1 MAKWIVNL
9 CLNGWIVLLRGFL
22 RGVLLFMFYKK
33 FAAVVLS
40 AVLVGVVPSVVF
52 ADVDDV
58 SAVSDGDVEVLSIED
73 GFSDGTDSIS
83 AFASA
88 LADKTVSELQGY
100 QEAKAEAEAA
110 AEAARKA
117 EEERKAA
124 EEVRLEMR
132 QGIVDFALQFV
143 GNPYVYGG
151 TSLTNGADCSGFVM
165 SVFAEF
171 GYELPRVAAAQCA
184 ASEKKDVSDIEAGD
198 LVFYGDGGIDHVA
211 LYIGDGKIVHASTA
225 ATGIKV
231 SDYDYRAPAAV
242 GSFVE

>member
-1 MAKWIVNL
+1 
-9 CLNGWIVLLRGFL
+9 
-22 RGVLLFMFYKK
+22 MFYKK

-52 ADVDDV
+52 ADVDGV
-58 SAVSDGDVEVLSIED
+58 SAVSDGDVEELSIED
-73 GFSDGTDSIS
+73 DFSDGADSIS

-88 LADKTVSELQGY
+88 LADKTVSEVQGY
-100 QEAKAEAEAA
+100 QEAKAEVIAQERLEAEAA

-124 EEVRLEMR
+124 EAARLEMR

-171 GYELPRVAAAQCA
+171 GYELPRVAAAQCS
-184 ASEKKDVSDIEAGD
+184 ASEKKSVADIEAGD
-198 LVFYGDGGIDHVA
+198 LVFYGEGGIDHVA

-242 GSFVE
+242 GSFVA

>member
-1 MAKWIVNL
+1 
-9 CLNGWIVLLRGFL
+9 
-22 RGVLLFMFYKK
+22 MFYKK

-52 ADVDDV
+52 ADVDGV
-58 SAVSDGDVEVLSIED
+58 SAVSDGDVEELSIED
-73 GFSDGTDSIS
+73 DFSDGADSIS

-88 LADKTVSELQGY
+88 LADKTVSEVQGY
-100 QEAKAEAEAA
+100 QEAKAEAE
-110 AEAARKA
+110 
-117 EEERKAA
+117 
-124 EEVRLEMR
+124 
-132 QGIVDFALQFV
+132 GIVDFALQFV

-184 ASEKKDVSDIEAGD
+184 ASEKKSVADIEAGD
-198 LVFYGDGGIDHVA
+198 LVFYGEGCIDHVA

>member
-1 MAKWIVNL
+1 MIA
-9 CLNGWIVLLRGFL
+9 
-22 RGVLLFMFYKK
+22 
-33 FAAVVLS
+33 
-40 AVLVGVVPSVVF
+40 
-52 ADVDDV
+52 
-58 SAVSDGDVEVLSIED
+58 
-73 GFSDGTDSIS
+73 
-83 AFASA
+83 
-88 LADKTVSELQGY
+88 
-100 QEAKAEAEAA
+100 QERLEAEAA

-124 EEVRLEMR
+124 EAARLEMR

-171 GYELPRVAAAQCA
+171 GYELPRVAAAQCS
-184 ASEKKDVSDIEAGD
+184 ASEKKSVADIEAGD
-198 LVFYGDGGIDHVA
+198 LVFYGEGCIDHVA

-231 SDYDYRAPAAV
+231 SDYDYRASAAV
-242 GSFVE
+242 GSFVA

>member
-1 MAKWIVNL
+1 MS
-9 CLNGWIVLLRGFL
+9 
-22 RGVLLFMFYKK
+22 
-33 FAAVVLS
+33 VVIAGS
-40 AVLVGVVPSVVF
+40 VPCTVF
-52 ADVDDV
+52 ADTDASTVT
-58 SAVSDGDVEVLSIED
+58 GGEVEELSIEED
-73 GFSDGTDSIS
+73 FSDGTDSIS
-83 AFASA
+83 AFANA
-88 LADKTVSELQGY
+88 LADKTVSDVEEY
-100 QEAKAEAEAA
+100 QEAKAEAEEIAQKRLEAEAA

-124 EEVRLEMR
+124 EEAARKAEEARVARR
-132 QGIVDFALQFV
+132 QEIADFALQFV

-165 SVFAEF
+165 SVFAQF

-184 ASEKKDVSDIEAGD
+184 ASQKKSAEEIEVGD

-231 SDYDYRAPAAV
+231 SDYNYRAPAAV
-242 GSFVE
+242 GTFVE

>member
-1 MAKWIVNL
+1 
-9 CLNGWIVLLRGFL
+9 
-22 RGVLLFMFYKK
+22 MFYKK
-33 FAAVVLS
+33 IAAVVMS
-40 AVLVGVVPSVVF
+40 VVIAGSVPCTVF
-52 ADVDDV
+52 ADTDASIVT
-58 SAVSDGDVEVLSIED
+58 GGEVEELSIEED
-73 GFSDGTDSIS
+73 FSDGTDSIS
-83 AFASA
+83 AFANA
-88 LADKTVSELQGY
+88 LADKTVSDVEEY
-100 QEAKAEAEAA
+100 QEAKAEAEEIAQKRLEAEAA

-124 EEVRLEMR
+124 EEAARKAEEARVARR
-132 QGIVDFALQFV
+132 QEIADFALQFV

-165 SVFAEF
+165 SVFAQF

-184 ASEKKDVSDIEAGD
+184 ASQKKSAEEIEVGD

-231 SDYDYRAPAAV
+231 SDYNYRTPAAV
-242 GSFVE
+242 GTFVE

>member
-1 MAKWIVNL
+1 
-9 CLNGWIVLLRGFL
+9 
-22 RGVLLFMFYKK
+22 MFYKK
-33 FAAVVLS
+33 IAAVVMS
-40 AVLVGVVPSVVF
+40 VIIAGSVPCTVF
-52 ADVDDV
+52 ADTDA
-58 SAVSDGDVEVLSIED
+58 SAVTDGEVEELSIEED
-73 GFSDGTDSIS
+73 FSDGTDSIS
-83 AFASA
+83 ALANA
-88 LADKTVSELQGY
+88 LADKTVSDVEEY
-100 QEAKAEAEAA
+100 QEAKAEAEEIAQKRLEAEAA

-124 EEVRLEMR
+124 EEVARKAEEARVAKR
-132 QGIVDFALQFV
+132 QEIADFALQFV

-165 SVFAEF
+165 SVFAQF

-184 ASEKKDVSDIEAGD
+184 ASRKKSVEDIEVGD

-231 SDYDYRAPAAV
+231 SDYNYRAPAAV
-242 GSFVE
+242 GTFVE

>member
-1 MAKWIVNL
+1 MS
-9 CLNGWIVLLRGFL
+9 
-22 RGVLLFMFYKK
+22 
-33 FAAVVLS
+33 VVIAGS
-40 AVLVGVVPSVVF
+40 VPCTVF
-52 ADVDDV
+52 ADTDASTVT
-58 SAVSDGDVEVLSIED
+58 GGEVEELSIEED
-73 GFSDGTDSIS
+73 FSDGTDSIS
-83 AFASA
+83 AFANA
-88 LADKTVSELQGY
+88 LADKTVSDVEEY
-100 QEAKAEAEAA
+100 QEAKAEAEEIAQKRLEAEAA

-124 EEVRLEMR
+124 EEAARKAEEARVAKR
-132 QGIVDFALQFV
+132 QEIADFALQFV

-165 SVFAEF
+165 SVFAQF

-184 ASEKKDVSDIEAGD
+184 ASQKKSAEEIEVGD

-231 SDYDYRAPAAV
+231 SDYNYRTPAAV
-242 GSFVE
+242 GTFVE

>member
-1 MAKWIVNL
+1 
-9 CLNGWIVLLRGFL
+9 
-22 RGVLLFMFYKK
+22 MFYKK
-33 FAAVVLS
+33 IAAVVMS
-40 AVLVGVVPSVVF
+40 VVIAGSVPCTVF
-52 ADVDDV
+52 ADTDASTVT
-58 SAVSDGDVEVLSIED
+58 GGEVEELSIEED
-73 GFSDGTDSIS
+73 FSDGTDSIS
-83 AFASA
+83 AFANA
-88 LADKTVSELQGY
+88 LADKTVSDVEEY
-100 QEAKAEAEAA
+100 QEAKAEAEEIAQKRLEAEAA

-124 EEVRLEMR
+124 EEAARKAEEARVARR
-132 QGIVDFALQFV
+132 QEIADFALQFV

-165 SVFAEF
+165 SVFAQF

-184 ASEKKDVSDIEAGD
+184 ASQKKSAEEIEVGD

-231 SDYDYRAPAAV
+231 SDYNYRTPATV
-242 GSFVE
+242 GTFVE

>member
-1 MAKWIVNL
+1 MS
-9 CLNGWIVLLRGFL
+9 
-22 RGVLLFMFYKK
+22 
-33 FAAVVLS
+33 VVIAGS
-40 AVLVGVVPSVVF
+40 VPCTVF
-52 ADVDDV
+52 ADTDV
-58 SAVSDGDVEVLSIED
+58 SAVTDGEVEELSIEED
-73 GFSDGTDSIS
+73 FSDGTDSIS
-83 AFASA
+83 ALANA
-88 LADKTVSELQGY
+88 LADKTVSDVAEY
-100 QEAKAEAEAA
+100 QEAKAEAEEIAQKRLEAEAA

-124 EEVRLEMR
+124 EEAARKAEEARVARRRE
-132 QGIVDFALQFV
+132 IADFALQFV

-165 SVFAEF
+165 SVFAQF

-184 ASEKKDVSDIEAGD
+184 ASQKKSAEEIEVGD

-231 SDYDYRAPAAV
+231 SDYNYRAPAAV
-242 GSFVE
+242 GTFVE

>member
-1 MAKWIVNL
+1 MT
-9 CLNGWIVLLRGFL
+9 
-22 RGVLLFMFYKK
+22 
-33 FAAVVLS
+33 
-40 AVLVGVVPSVVF
+40 
-52 ADVDDV
+52 
-58 SAVSDGDVEVLSIED
+58 DGEVEELSIEED
-73 GFSDGTDSIS
+73 FSDGTDSIS
-83 AFASA
+83 ALANA
-88 LADKTVSELQGY
+88 LADKTVSDVAEY
-100 QEAKAEAEAA
+100 QEAKAEAEEIAQKRLEAEAA

-124 EEVRLEMR
+124 EEAARKAEEARVAKR
-132 QGIVDFALQFV
+132 QEIADFALQFV

-165 SVFAEF
+165 SVFAQF

-184 ASEKKDVSDIEAGD
+184 ASQKKSAEEIEVGD

-231 SDYDYRAPAAV
+231 SDYNYRAPAAV
-242 GSFVE
+242 GTFVE

>member
-1 MAKWIVNL
+1 
-9 CLNGWIVLLRGFL
+9 
-22 RGVLLFMFYKK
+22 MFYKK

-52 ADVDDV
+52 ADVDGV

-73 GFSDGTDSIS
+73 GFSDGADSIS

-88 LADKTVSELQGY
+88 LADKTVSEVQGY
-100 QEAKAEAEAA
+100 QEAKAEVIAQERLEAEAA

-124 EEVRLEMR
+124 EEARLEMR

-184 ASEKKDVSDIEAGD
+184 ASEKKSVADIEAGD

-242 GSFVE
+242 GSFVA

>member
-1 MAKWIVNL
+1 MS
-9 CLNGWIVLLRGFL
+9 
-22 RGVLLFMFYKK
+22 
-33 FAAVVLS
+33 VVIAGS
-40 AVLVGVVPSVVF
+40 VPCTVF
-52 ADVDDV
+52 ADTDASTVT
-58 SAVSDGDVEVLSIED
+58 SGEVEELSIEED
-73 GFSDGTDSIS
+73 FSDGTDSLS
-83 AFASA
+83 AFANA
-88 LADKTVSELQGY
+88 LADKTVSDVEEY
-100 QEAKAEAEAA
+100 QEAKAEAEEIAQKRLEAEAA

-124 EEVRLEMR
+124 EEAARKAEEARVARR
-132 QGIVDFALQFV
+132 QEIADFALQFV

-165 SVFAEF
+165 SVFAQF

-184 ASEKKDVSDIEAGD
+184 ASQKKSAEEIEVGD

-231 SDYDYRAPAAV
+231 SDYNYRTPAAV
-242 GSFVE
+242 GTFVE